1 MQIIAHQLSKS
12 YNGIEYIIKNF
23 SYTFEH
29 NVTYCITGNNGSG
42 KSTLLRML
50 AGLSNPSSGS
60 VTVENGNQQ
69 SFGFVAPYMNIYEDM
84 TVEEHCDFHF
94 STKSQQKISDD
105 EMVQFEVKTLM
116 HKQIRELSSGQKQRV
131 KLFLAASTNPD
142 ILFLDEPST
151 NLDIRGFKIIEYIV
165 AKYKKNGKILI
176 IASNL
181 QTEIDLTNEQIS
193 LT

>member
-1 MQIIAHQLSKS
+1 MQIIAEQLSKS

-23 SYTFEH
+23 SYTFDH
-29 NVTYCITGNNGSG
+29 NTTYCITGNNGSG
-42 KSTLLRML
+42 KSTLLRMI
-50 AGLSNPSSGS
+50 AGLSNPTNG
-60 VTVENGNQQ
+60 TVKAIDCDAN
-69 SFGFVAPYMNIYEDM
+69 SMGFVAPYMNIYEDM
-84 TVEEHCDFHF
+84 TVQEQCDFNF
-94 STKSQQKISDD
+94 GAKNNYSLSNEDLA
-105 EMVQFEVKTLM
+105 QFEVNTLM
-116 HKQIRELSSGQKQRV
+116 NKQIRALSSGQKQRV
-131 KLFLAASTNPD
+131 KLFLAASNNPD

-181 QTEIDLTNEQIS
+181 QTEIDLTNEKIS